1 MCLPCCTPA
10 PLADSFSCWE
20 KQKPSAKQLH
30 SALSLAPALHAGR
43 GPARCLALAPVS
55 DGGPCLHRPL
65 PVPTSHFSGM
75 ISVGACSLDQVKVHV
90 MRSCSG
96 VELSA
101 VGSSEGPNKTTW
113 TTDTLE
119 VFSWQCCSTARK
131 QHQVSYPENKSNDVA
146 SLPWKELMA

>member
-1 MCLPCCTPA
+1 M
-10 PLADSFSCWE
+10 
-20 KQKPSAKQLH
+20 
-30 SALSLAPALHAGR
+30 
-43 GPARCLALAPVS
+43 
-55 DGGPCLHRPL
+55 
-65 PVPTSHFSGM
+65 
-75 ISVGACSLDQVKVHV
+75 GACGLDQVKVHV

-146 SLPWKELMA
+146 SLPWKELMAWAFAEYLLCAGRDGGGWDMDINRALLKPWRVSQTP